1 MSKVNKNKKKLAA
14 EQREELL
21 STLKDRF
28 AKNMNRHKDLEWTK
42 VKTKLEANSEKLWS
56 LNEMEKNRRRTR
68 RYRP

>member
-1 MSKVNKNKKKLAA
+1 MAA

-42 VKTKLEANSEKLWS
+42 S
-56 LNEMEKNRRRTR
+56 LSQNLFTGHSK
-68 RYRP
+68 